1 MKTIVNEVNWERLLE
16 TTRDF
21 LSIRTLKAK
30 LDYLT
35 VMHTSADSF
44 QELLSQADYYIPSL
58 RVDKFEYETNAH
70 WKDRQ
75 ELIHFTIYLQRCLLK
90 MERFANTQIAKRNNY
105 GQILTNKN
113 RKYIK

>member
-1 MKTIVNEVNWERLLE
+1 MNKPIVNKVNWERLLE

-58 RVDKFEYETNAH
+58 RVDKFEYETNAN

-75 ELIHFTIYLQRCLLK
+75 ELIHFYNLSAK
-90 MERFANTQIAKRNNY
+90 MFIEDGKVREYANCEA
-105 GQILTNKN
+105 
-113 RKYIK
+113 